1 MAPNKN
7 WTILIVPPGTGITRT
22 IQVGERAR
30 RTILVAAVTAALL
43 VVTAI
48 AILFSP
54 YATPGARFLAAKN
67 ARLQSQL
74 DQLGT
79 RLATLNDTLTSLGAR
94 DQQIRLLAGLPTEP
108 AALGAAEGSPG
119 FTDSSAARTN
129 APKTQGVKTLSGL
142 GSGTMPKPFAGR
154 LGFANH
160 ADIDVMIRRASE
172 LSQSFRAVSDTLTK
186 NFERLAST
194 PSILPTPGWLSSQF
208 SQSRFHPILHENRQH
223 EGIDLS
229 APMGAPIIAPAS
241 GRVISV
247 TNEPGYGNTFQ
258 IDHGNGIVTR
268 FAHCSRIVVH
278 VGSQVTRGQLI
289 ATVGN
294 TGLATGPHLHY
305 EVHVNGKAVDPLK
318 YVLPEKISF

>member
-1 MAPNKN
+1 MAPRQH
-7 WTILIVPPGTGITRT
+7 WTILIVPPGTGTTRT
-22 IQVGERAR
+22 IHIGPRGRRAI
-30 RTILVAAVTAALL
+30 TWGLGSAAVL

-48 AILFSP
+48 TILFSP
-54 YATPGARFLAAKN
+54 IATPGARLLAAKN
-67 ARLQSQL
+67 ARLQAEL
-74 DQLGT
+74 DQIGN
-79 RLATLNDTLTSLGAR
+79 RLATLSDTLTSLGAR
-94 DQQIRLLAGLPTEP
+94 DQQIRLLAGLAADQPSSMSPQP
-108 AALGAAEGSPG
+108 AIP
-119 FTDSSAARTN
+119 DSSAASVP
-129 APKTQGVKTLSGL
+129 AAKTAGVKTVASL
-142 GSGTMPKPFAGR
+142 GSGSLPKPFAGR
-154 LGFANH
+154 LGFSNH
-160 ADIDVMIRRASE
+160 ADIDVMIRRATE

-194 PSILPTPGWLSSQF
+194 PSIMPTTGWLSSQF
-208 SQSRFHPILHENRQH
+208 SQSRFHPILHENRPH

-278 VGSQVTRGQLI
+278 VGQSVTRGQLI

-305 EVHVNGKAVDPLK
+305 EVHVNGKPVDPLK
-318 YVLPEKISF
+318 YVLPEKVGF

>member
-1 MAPNKN
+1 MAPNEK
-7 WTILIVPPGTGITRT
+7 WTILIVPPGIGSTRT
-22 IQVGERAR
+22 IRIGERGR
-30 RTILVAAVTAALL
+30 RAIIGGAATAALL
-43 VVTAI
+43 VIAAVT
-48 AILFSP
+48 ILFSP
-54 YATPGARFLAAKN
+54 FATPGARLLAMKN
-67 ARLQSQL
+67 ARLQAEL
-74 DQLGT
+74 DQIGS
-79 RLATLNDTLTSLGAR
+79 RLATLSDTLAALGAR
-94 DQQIRLLAGLPTEP
+94 DQQIRLLAGLPNEPVSSVTEAP
-108 AALGAAEGSPG
+108 AAADTTAPRA
-119 FTDSSAARTN
+119 D
-129 APKTQGVKTLSGL
+129 APKAQGVKSLAGL
-142 GSGTMPKPFAGR
+142 ASGTLPKPFAGR

-160 ADIDVMIRRASE
+160 ADIDNMIRRASE

-194 PSILPTPGWLSSQF
+194 PSIMPTTGWLSSQF

-258 IDHGNGIVTR
+258 IDHGNGIITR
-268 FAHCSRIVVH
+268 FAHCSRIMVH
-278 VGSQVTRGQLI
+278 IGTQVTRGQLI

-318 YVLPEKISF
+318 YVLPEKVAF